1 MYKASIQNRGGE
13 TLELTG
19 HEDLWQVV
27 SIAGL
32 NPPAANINLTDIA
45 GLDGGKFNSSKLG
58 TRNIVI
64 TLRVRGN
71 AEENRL
77 RLYDFFRTKEQC
89 RFFFQNDTRDVYI
102 DGYVETVESNLFVL
116 GQLVQASIICPDPYF
131 KSVAGNEVDISDT
144 VKMFEFPFSIESP
157 VAFSVFVPNRET
169 IVVNASE
176 SVTGMLFNI
185 TFLDSVNNLK
195 IRNTDTNEYIE
206 LTYAFQEDDIVVI
219 NTMPGQKYIRLYR
232 SGSETNIF
240 GALSISSTFLQL
252 ETGSNV
258 FAYSADSGAGD
269 ADVIITVEYTSAF
282 RGV

>member
-19 HEDLWQVV
+19 HEDLYQVV
-27 SIAGL
+27 SIVGL
-32 NPPAANINLTDIA
+32 NPPPATVNLTNIA
-45 GLDGGKFNSSKLG
+45 GLDGAKFNSSKLG

-64 TLRVRGN
+64 TLRVRGD

-77 RLYDFFRTKEQC
+77 RLYDFFRTKELC

-131 KSVAGNEVDISDT
+131 KSVNGEEVDISDT
-144 VKMFEFPFSIESP
+144 VKMFEFPFSIEAP

-169 IVVNASE
+169 TVVNASE

-185 TFLDSVNNLK
+185 TFLDSVDNLK
-195 IRNTDTNEYIE
+195 IRNVDTDEYIE

-219 NTMPGQKYIRLYR
+219 NTMPGNKYVTLYR
-232 SGSETNIF
+232 AGAETNIF
-240 GALSISSTFLQL
+240 GALSIASTFLQL